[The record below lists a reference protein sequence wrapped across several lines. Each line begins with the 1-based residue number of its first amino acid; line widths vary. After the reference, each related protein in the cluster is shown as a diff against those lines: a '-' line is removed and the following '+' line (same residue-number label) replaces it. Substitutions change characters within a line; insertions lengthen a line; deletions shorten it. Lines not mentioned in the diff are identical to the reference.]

1 MTDVISKSD
10 YIGKLDKTFTLFGRV
25 INKLKYYLFKNR
37 LSIIGINTGGGNHAW
52 ISKDCIG
59 GTLRI
64 YFLGNNN
71 TLCIDE
77 GCNLKQNN
85 TIFISGDNNY
95 VHIGKN
101 VTFDQNVTIVCC
113 EGTNVEIGSGS
124 IFANNVRIRTSDQHA
139 IYNLENDER
148 LNRAE
153 NVIIED
159 HVWLGNSVVIN
170 KGVHV
175 KSGSMVGI
183 GAIVTH
189 DIPSNCVAVGV
200 PAKVVRQNIKWTVD
214 L

>member
-1 MTDVISKSD
+1 MNCNISKKD
-10 YIGKLDKTFTLFGRV
+10 YIVKLDNTSSLFKRV
-25 INKLKYYLFKNR
+25 VNRLKRHLNNNKLRITGK
-37 LSIIGINTGGGNHAW
+37 STGGGNHAW
-52 ISKDCIG
+52 ISKDCLG

-77 GCNLKQNN
+77 GCNLKHNN
-85 TIFISGDNNY
+85 TIFSSGDNNY

-101 VTFDQNVTIVCC
+101 VTFDQNVSIVCC
-113 EGTNVEIGSGS
+113 EGTNVEIGNGS

-139 IYNLENDER
+139 IYNLDDDER

-200 PAKVVRQNIKWTVD
+200 PAKVVRQNIRWTED

>member
-1 MTDVISKSD
+1 MNDTISKND
-10 YIGKLDKTFTLFGRV
+10 Y
-25 INKLKYYLFKNR
+25 INKLDNISSLFNR
-37 LSIIGINTGGGNHAW
+37 VVNRFKRHLCSNKLRITVKSTGGGNHVW
-52 ISKDCIG
+52 IKKGCIG

-64 YFLGNNN
+64 YLLGNNN
-71 TLCIDE
+71 TVIIDE

-85 TIFISGDNNY
+85 TIFISGDNNS

-101 VTFDQNVTIVCC
+101 VTFDQNVSIVCC
-113 EGTNVEIGSGS
+113 EGTNVEIGSGC

-139 IYNLENDER
+139 IYRIDDDER
-148 LNRAE
+148 LNKAE
-153 NVIIED
+153 NVIIDD

-189 DIPSNCVAVGV
+189 DIPSNCVAVGI
-200 PAKVVRQNIKWTVD
+200 PAKVVRKNIKWTEN

>member
-1 MTDVISKSD
+1 M
-10 YIGKLDKTFTLFGRV
+10 
-25 INKLKYYLFKNR
+25 
-37 LSIIGINTGGGNHAW
+37 
-52 ISKDCIG
+52 
-59 GTLRI
+59 
-64 YFLGNNN
+64 
-71 TLCIDE
+71 CIDE

-85 TIFISGDNNY
+85 TIFISGDNNS

-101 VTFDQNVTIVCC
+101 VTFDQNVSIVCC
-113 EGTNVEIGSGS
+113 EGTNVEIGNGS

-139 IYNLENDER
+139 IYNLDDDER

-200 PAKVVRQNIKWTVD
+200 PAKVVRQNIRWTED